1 MNGKYFGFPVDRLKH
16 VRKLQQTLKTKKKLL
31 DELLKYQIGLAV

>member
-1 MNGKYFGFPVDRLKH
+1 MKGKYFGFPVSTQH